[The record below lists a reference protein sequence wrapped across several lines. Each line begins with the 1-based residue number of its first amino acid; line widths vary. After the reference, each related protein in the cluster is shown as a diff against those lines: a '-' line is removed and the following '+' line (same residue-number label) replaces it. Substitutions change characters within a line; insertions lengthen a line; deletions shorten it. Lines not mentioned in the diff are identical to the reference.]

1 MPCGNSFSLKVV
13 QEPCRRQSETAR
25 LPHFAA
31 RVIAFGRMTTR
42 DEAPRLTRTL
52 GLWSSVALVI
62 GITIG
67 SGIFRSPAGI
77 AERVPQPTAMLL
89 LWALGGAITLCGAL
103 SLGEL
108 ASAMPETGGLYAY
121 LREGWG
127 RLAGFLFGWSE
138 LVLIRASALG
148 GIAVVFGEYLLRS
161 LGVDPIEHYIVARSL
176 SAGAIAFAAA
186 VNIRGTNLGALIVGV
201 ATWAKFAALVLLAG
215 AAFVLGGRHGASV
228 HNLTTGTGAPL
239 AIGTMGLA
247 LVSILWAYDG
257 WADLSFAS
265 GEVKNPQVNL
275 PRAIILGTLAII
287 VIYLLA
293 NTAYLYVSPIETV
306 AQSRLVAADTM
317 FAIFGRAGVAL
328 VSVFVMISSFSS
340 LNGSMLA
347 SPRVFFAMADDGLF
361 FEPIARVH
369 PRYKTPYVAI
379 LLAALLGMA
388 LVLSRSFEAL
398 TETFVLAIWP
408 FYALGVAAISRL
420 RRLRP
425 DLPRPYRAIGYPIV
439 PAIFVTAVAAF
450 VVNAIVNEP
459 ISTGI
464 TFALILAGAPVYFF
478 AFRARRAHS

>member
-1 MPCGNSFSLKVV
+1 MDN
-13 QEPCRRQSETAR
+13 ER
-25 LPHFAA
+25 LP
-31 RVIAFGRMTTR
+31 
-42 DEAPRLTRTL
+42 RTL
-52 GLWSSVALVI
+52 GLWSSVALVV

-77 AERVPQPTAMLL
+77 AQKVPHPSAMLA
-89 LWALGGAITLCGAL
+89 LWVVGGAITLCGAL

-108 ASAMPETGGLYAY
+108 AAALPETGGLYAY

-127 RLAGFLFGWSE
+127 RVPAFLFGWSE
-138 LVLIRASALG
+138 LVLIRANALG

-161 LGVDPIEHYIVARSL
+161 IGVDPIEHSVAARCL
-176 SAGAIAFAAA
+176 SALAIAFAAA
-186 VNIRGTNLGALIVGV
+186 ANIRGANIGAFIVGI
-201 ATWAKFAALVLLAG
+201 ATWAKFLALLVLALS
-215 AAFVLGGRHGASV
+215 AFVLGSHHGATIAHLS
-228 HNLTTGTGAPL
+228 TGTGAPL
-239 AIGTMGLA
+239 AVSSMGLA

-265 GEVKNPQVNL
+265 GEVKDPARNL

-287 VIYLLA
+287 AIYLLT
-293 NTAYLYVSPIETV
+293 NVAYLYVNSIEDV
-306 AQSRLVAADTM
+306 ARSRLVAADTM
-317 FAIFGRAGVAL
+317 FAVFGQTGVVL
-328 VSVFVMISSFSS
+328 VSLFVMISSFSS

-361 FEPIARVH
+361 FETIAKVH

-379 LLAALLGMA
+379 LLAATLGMI

-398 TETFVLAIWP
+398 TDTFVLAIWP
-408 FYALGVAAISRL
+408 FYALGVAAIYRL

-439 PAIFVTAVAAF
+439 PAIFIVSVAAF
-450 VVNAIVNEP
+450 VANAIVHEP

-464 TFALILAGAPVYFF
+464 TIALIFAGVPVYFV
-478 AFRARRAHS
+478 AFGKRKLS